1 MALTVHQR
9 RIVQTK
15 LPYVEVVAKPGSGKT
30 TTLMQRLAHLV
41 HCGISVRKILVMSFS
56 NDAVGEIRRRTWP
69 HDTKHAR
76 KANAKVQT
84 DEAQPAMMTA
94 HAFARSVVARAGGC
108 GDVIT
113 PSVATALLKSA
124 LRRCQHDSRRKKLW
138 SRLDKSQRSKRAEL
152 VRQLLKSSKLLS
164 LLLSALQFAQAA
176 QLELSDVM
184 LTPQFAD
191 QLKPFAVIAP
201 AVLRRYT
208 RAKQAAGRIDFG
220 DMLERAIRALGDG
233 RARIPFTHVLV
244 DEYQDCSAAQTQLLA
259 ALAQHGCELMV
270 FGDPEQA
277 IYGFGGNG
285 YTSLRQVVDGAKVLS
300 LPESHRL
307 HAENAALATAV
318 ANTRTSKIG
327 TQRRGTQ
334 PVLVRS
340 RDLTDQTQSVVRD
353 IRRLLDQGVDPS
365 RIAVLARTRA
375 FLKPVEQRLL
385 ATGMNADQQGITR
398 DLRHAQRVLRLVV
411 LVEWHVR
418 RQVPIDPDKVAH
430 VLRNVTFI
438 GPHPCCESVARS
450 LKRATRSPSLE
461 GRYRACGD
469 VYLRTLGGV
478 RANTEVHHDLNRWA
492 PICRN
497 HACAA
502 EMLRA
507 LKQPDKPVIQT
518 LTIHA
523 AKGREWDHVLVVGVA
538 DGQLPLY
545 LSRGT
550 RMLAEER
557 RLLYVAI
564 TRARESVR
572 LYFAPVDHA
581 RSQQRFEKRSRFLRM
596 LSVMRTVRVIQSQP
610 MRQTT
615 S

>member
-9 RIVQTK
+9 RIVQSK

-41 HCGISVRKILVMSFS
+41 RCGTSVRKILVLSFS
-56 NDAVGEIRRRTWP
+56 NESVGEIRRREVHLGTI
-69 HDTKHAR
+69 HAR
-76 KANAKVQT
+76 KTRAKVQT
-84 DEAQPAMMTA
+84 DVAQPGMMTA
-94 HAFARSVVARAGGC
+94 HAFARSVVGRAGGC

-124 LRRCQHDSRRKKLW
+124 LRRCLHDSRRKKLW

-152 VRQLLKSSKLLS
+152 VRQLLKSSGLLA

-191 QLKPFAVIAP
+191 QLKPFALIAP
-201 AVLRRYT
+201 TILRRY
-208 RAKQAAGRIDFG
+208 RLAKQAAGHIDFG

-233 RARIPFTHVLV
+233 RASIPFTHVLV

-259 ALAQHGCELMV
+259 ALAQQGCELMV

-285 YTSLRQVVDGAKVLS
+285 YTPLRQVVDGAKVLS

-307 HAENAALATAV
+307 HAETAALASAV
-318 ANTRTSKIG
+318 ANARTSKIV

-334 PVLVRS
+334 PVLIRS
-340 RDLTDQTQSVVRD
+340 RDLTDQTHSVVRD
-353 IRRLLDQGVDPS
+353 IERLLDQGVDPA

-385 ATGMNADQQGITR
+385 ATGLNAKQQGITR
-398 DLRHAQRVLRLVV
+398 DLRHAQRVLRLVK
-411 LVEWHVR
+411 LVERHAQ
-418 RQVPIDPDKVAH
+418 RQEPIDPDKVAH
-430 VLRNVTFI
+430 VLRRVAFTDSQ
-438 GPHPCCESVARS
+438 PCWMSVARS
-450 LKRATRSPSLE
+450 LKRAARSPSLE

-469 VYLRTLGGV
+469 VYLHAIGGV

-497 HACAA
+497 HARAA
-502 EMLRA
+502 EMLRL

-518 LTIHA
+518 MTIHA
-523 AKGREWDHVLVVGVA
+523 AKGREWDHVFVVGVA

-545 LSRGT
+545 LAKSAK
-550 RMLAEER
+550 MLAEER

-564 TRARESVR
+564 TRARESIR

-581 RSQQRFEKRSRFLRM
+581 RSQQRFVKRSRFLRPP
-596 LSVMRTVRVIQSQP
+596 SVMRSVRVVQLQP
-610 MRQTT
+610 THQTT

>member
-1 MALTVHQR
+1 MDLTVHQR
-9 RIVQTK
+9 RIVQTT
-15 LPYVEVVAKPGSGKT
+15 LPHVEVIASPGSGKT

-41 HCGISVRKILVMSFS
+41 RCGISVRKILVLSFS
-56 NDAVGEIRRRTWP
+56 NEAVGEIDRRWVQHVTM
-69 HDTKHAR
+69 HAR
-76 KANAKVQT
+76 KANAKLNA
-84 DEAQPAMMTA
+84 DGAQPVMMTA

-108 GDVIT
+108 SDVII

-124 LRRCQHDSRRKKLW
+124 LRRCLHDSRRKKLW
-138 SRLDKSQRSKRAEL
+138 SRFDTARRRNCTQL
-152 VRQLLKSSKLLS
+152 VRMLLKSSDLVS
-164 LLLSALQFAQAA
+164 LLLSAMQFAQAA
-176 QLELSDVM
+176 QIAVGDVM
-184 LTPQFAD
+184 ATPQFAD
-191 QLKPFAVIAP
+191 DLKPFAVIAP
-201 AVLRRYT
+201 AVLSRYRLT
-208 RAKQAAGRIDFG
+208 KQAAGHIDFG

-233 RARIPFTHVLV
+233 RATIPFTHVLV

-259 ALAQHGCELMV
+259 ALAHHGCELMV

-285 YTSLRQVVDGAKVLS
+285 YTPLGQIVDGAKVMS
-300 LPESHRL
+300 LPQSHRL

-318 ANTRTSKIG
+318 ANTRTSKIV
-327 TQRRGTQ
+327 TQRQGTL

-353 IRRLLDQGVDPS
+353 IQRLLGQGVDPS

-385 ATGMNADQQGITR
+385 ATGINAVQQGITR
-398 DLRHAQRVLRLVV
+398 DLRHAQRVLRLVK
-411 LVEWHVR
+411 LVEWHGR
-418 RQVPIDPDKVAH
+418 RQESIDPDEVAH
-430 VLRNVTFI
+430 VLCNVTFVD
-438 GPHPCCESVARS
+438 PQLRLDSLARS
-450 LKRATRSPSLE
+450 LERAARSPSLE
-461 GRYRACGD
+461 GRYRACSD
-469 VYLRTLGGV
+469 VYLHVLGGV

-507 LKQPDKPVIQT
+507 LKQPDKPAVQT

-523 AKGREWDHVLVVGVA
+523 AKGREWDHVFVVGVA

-545 LSRGT
+545 LSKGT
-550 RMLAEER
+550 KMLKEER

-564 TRARESVR
+564 TRARESLR

-581 RSQQRFEKRSRFLRM
+581 RSQQRFEKRSRFLRPP
-596 LSVMRTVRVIQSQP
+596 SAMRTVRVVESQP
-610 MRQTT
+610 TR
-615 S
+615 

>member
-1 MALTVHQR
+1 MTLTVHLR

-41 HCGISVRKILVMSFS
+41 RCGVSFSEILVLSFS
-56 NDAVGEIRRRTWP
+56 NEAVGEIGRRWVL
-69 HDTKHAR
+69 HGTKHAR
-76 KANAKVQT
+76 KANAKSNT
-84 DEAQPAMMTA
+84 DGAQPVMMTA

-124 LRRCQHDSRRKKLW
+124 LRRCLHDSRRKKLW

-152 VRQLLKSSKLLS
+152 VRQLLKSSELLS
-164 LLLSALQFAQAA
+164 MLLSALQFAQAA
-176 QLELSDVM
+176 QIEVGDVM
-184 LTPQFAD
+184 ATPQFAD
-191 QLKPFAVIAP
+191 QLKPFAVIAT
-201 AVLRRYT
+201 AVLRRY
-208 RAKQAAGRIDFG
+208 RHAKQAAGRIDFG

-233 RARIPFTHVLV
+233 SASIPFTHVLV

-285 YTSLRQVVDGAKVLS
+285 YMPLRQIVDGVKVLS
-300 LPESHRL
+300 LPLSHRL

-318 ANTRTSKIG
+318 VNARTSKIV

-340 RDLTDQTQSVVRD
+340 LDLTDQTHSVVRD
-353 IRRLLDQGVDPS
+353 IEQLLGQGVDPS

-385 ATGMNADQQGITR
+385 ATGMNSDQQGITR
-398 DLRHAQRVLRLVV
+398 DLRHAQRVLRLVKF
-411 LVEWHVR
+411 VEWHAR
-418 RQVPIDPDKVAH
+418 RYDSIDPDEVAH
-430 VLRNVTFI
+430 ALRNVRLVD
-438 GPHPCCESVARS
+438 PQLRLDSLARS
-450 LKRATRSPSLE
+450 LERAARSPSLE

-469 VYLRTLGGV
+469 VYLQALGGV

-497 HACAA
+497 YAYAA

-507 LKQPDKPVIQT
+507 IKRPDKPVIQT
-518 LTIHA
+518 MTIHA
-523 AKGREWDHVLVVGVA
+523 AKGREWDHVFVVGVA

-545 LSRGT
+545 LSKGT

-564 TRARESVR
+564 TRARESLR

-581 RSQQRFEKRSRFLRM
+581 RSQQRFEKRSRFLRPP
-596 LSVMRTVRVIQSQP
+596 SVMRTVRVVASQP
-610 MRQTT
+610 TR
-615 S
+615 

>member
-30 TTLMQRLAHLV
+30 TTLMRRLAHLV
-41 HCGISVRKILVMSFS
+41 RSGVSFSEILVLSFS
-56 NDAVGEIRRRTWP
+56 NEAVTEIGRRLVQ
-69 HDTKHAR
+69 HGTKHAR
-76 KANAKVQT
+76 KASAKSNV
-84 DEAQPAMMTA
+84 DGAQPVMMTA

-124 LRRCQHDSRRKKLW
+124 LRRCLQDAHRKKLW
-138 SRLDKSQRSKRAEL
+138 SRLDTARRRKRVEL
-152 VRQLLKSSKLLS
+152 VRTLLKRSELLA
-164 LLLSALQFAQAA
+164 LLLSAMQFAQAA
-176 QLELSDVM
+176 QIELGDVM
-184 LTPQFAD
+184 ATPQFAD
-191 QLKPFAVIAP
+191 DLKPFALIAP
-201 AVLRRYT
+201 AVLRRY
-208 RAKQAAGRIDFG
+208 RHAKQAAGRIDFG

-259 ALAQHGCELMV
+259 ALAQHGCGLMV

-285 YTSLRQVVDGAKVLS
+285 YTPLCEIVDGAKVMS
-300 LPESHRL
+300 LPLSHRL

-318 ANTRTSKIG
+318 VNARTSKIV

-340 RDLTDQTQSVVRD
+340 RDLTDQTHSVVRD
-353 IRRLLDQGVDPS
+353 IERLLGQRVDPS

-385 ATGMNADQQGITR
+385 ATGMNADQQGTTR
-398 DLRHAQRVLRLVV
+398 DLRHAQRVLRLVK
-411 LVEWHVR
+411 LVEWHGR
-418 RQVPIDPDKVAH
+418 RQESIDPDEVAY
-430 VLRNVTFI
+430 VLRNVTFVD
-438 GPHPCCESVARS
+438 PQLSLESLARS
-450 LKRATRSPSLE
+450 LERASRSPSLE

-469 VYLRTLGGV
+469 MYLHAIGGV

-507 LKQPDKPVIQT
+507 LRQPAKPVIQT
-518 LTIHA
+518 MTIHA
-523 AKGREWDHVLVVGVA
+523 AKGREWDHVFMVGVA

-545 LSRGT
+545 LSKGSK
-550 RMLAEER
+550 MLAEER

-564 TRARESVR
+564 TRARESLR

-581 RSQQRFEKRSRFLRM
+581 RSQQRFEKRCRFLRPP
-596 LSVMRTVRVIQSQP
+596 SVMRTVRVVQSQP
-610 MRQTT
+610 TR
-615 S
+615 

>member
-1 MALTVHQR
+1 MDLTLHQR
-9 RIVQTK
+9 RIVQTT
-15 LPYVEVVAKPGSGKT
+15 LPHVEVVASPGSGKT
-30 TTLMQRLAHLV
+30 TTLMQRAAHLMR
-41 HCGISVRKILVMSFS
+41 CGISVRKILVLSFS
-56 NDAVGEIRRRTWP
+56 NEAVSEIDRRWVQHVTM
-69 HDTKHAR
+69 HAR
-76 KANAKVQT
+76 KASATVQR
-84 DEAQPAMMTA
+84 DEAQPVLMTA

-124 LRRCQHDSRRKKLW
+124 LRRCLQDAHRKKLW
-138 SRLDKSQRSKRAEL
+138 SRFDTARRRNRTQL
-152 VRQLLKSSKLLS
+152 VRMLLKSPELLS
-164 LLLSALQFAQAA
+164 LLLSAMQFAQAA
-176 QLELSDVM
+176 QIEVGDVM
-184 LTPQFAD
+184 VSPQFLED
-191 QLKPFAVIAP
+191 LKPFAVIAP

-208 RAKQAAGRIDFG
+208 RAKQAAGQIDFG

-233 RARIPFTHVLV
+233 RAAIPFTHVLV

-259 ALAQHGCELMV
+259 ALARHGCELMV

-285 YTSLRQVVDGAKVLS
+285 YTPLREIVDGAKVMS
-300 LPESHRL
+300 LPQSHRL
-307 HAENAALATAV
+307 HADNAALAIAV
-318 ANTRTSKIG
+318 ANARTSKIV
-327 TQRRGTQ
+327 TQRQGTQ

-340 RDLTDQTQSVVRD
+340 LDLTDQTHSVVRD
-353 IRRLLDQGVDPS
+353 IEQLLGQGVDPS

-385 ATGMNADQQGITR
+385 ATGMNSDQQGITR
-398 DLRHAQRVLRLVV
+398 DLRHAQRVLRLVKF
-411 LVEWHVR
+411 VEWHAR
-418 RQVPIDPDKVAH
+418 RYDSIDPDEVAH
-430 VLRNVTFI
+430 ALRDVRFVD
-438 GPHPCCESVARS
+438 PQLRLDSLARS
-450 LKRATRSPSLE
+450 LERAARSPSLE

-469 VYLRTLGGV
+469 VYLQALGGV

-497 HACAA
+497 YAYAA

-507 LKQPDKPVIQT
+507 IKRPDKPVIQT
-518 LTIHA
+518 MTIHA
-523 AKGREWDHVLVVGVA
+523 AKGREWDHVFVVGVA

-545 LSRGT
+545 LSKGT

-564 TRARESVR
+564 TRARESLR

-581 RSQQRFEKRSRFLRM
+581 RSQQRFEKRSRFLRPP
-596 LSVMRTVRVIQSQP
+596 SVMRTVRVVASQP
-610 MRQTT
+610 TR
-615 S
+615 

>member
-1 MALTVHQR
+1 MDLTVHQR

-15 LPYVEVVAKPGSGKT
+15 LPYVEVVASPGSGKT

-41 HCGISVRKILVMSFS
+41 RCGVSVSEILVMSFS
-56 NDAVGEIRRRTWP
+56 NEAVGEIGRRLVQ
-69 HDTKHAR
+69 HGTKHAR
-76 KANAKVQT
+76 KANAKLNA
-84 DEAQPAMMTA
+84 DGAQPVMMTA

-124 LRRCQHDSRRKKLW
+124 LRRCLQDAHRKKLW
-138 SRLDKSQRSKRAEL
+138 YRLDTRQRRERVEL
-152 VRQLLKSSKLLS
+152 VRTLLKDSELLS
-164 LLLSALQFAQAA
+164 LLLSAMQFAQAA
-176 QLELSDVM
+176 QIPLGDVM
-184 LTPQFAD
+184 IGTQFAD
-191 QLKPFAVIAP
+191 DLKPFALIAP
-201 AVLRRYT
+201 AVLSRYRLT
-208 RAKQAAGRIDFG
+208 KQAAGHIDFG
-220 DMLERAIRALGDG
+220 DMLELAIRALGDG
-233 RARIPFTHVLV
+233 RATIPFTHVLV

-259 ALAQHGCELMV
+259 ALAHHGCELMV

-285 YTSLRQVVDGAKVLS
+285 YTPLREIVDGAKVMS

-307 HAENAALATAV
+307 HRENAALAMAV
-318 ANTRTSKIG
+318 ANARTSKIV
-327 TQRRGTQ
+327 TQRQGTP

-340 RDLTDQTQSVVRD
+340 RDLTDQTHSVVRD
-353 IRRLLDQGVDPS
+353 IEQLLDQGVEPS

-385 ATGMNADQQGITR
+385 ATGMNSDQQGITR
-398 DLRHAQRVLRLVV
+398 DLRHAQRVLRLVKF
-411 LVEWHVR
+411 VEWHAR
-418 RQVPIDPDKVAH
+418 RYDSIDPDKVAH
-430 VLRNVTFI
+430 VLRNVMFSD
-438 GPHPCCESVARS
+438 PQLSLESLARS
-450 LKRATRSPSLE
+450 LERAARSPSLE

-469 VYLRTLGGV
+469 VYLYTLGGV
-478 RANTEVHHDLNRWA
+478 RTNTEVHHDLNRWA

-507 LKQPDKPVIQT
+507 LKQPGKPLIQT
-518 LTIHA
+518 MTIHA

-545 LSRGT
+545 LSRGS

-564 TRARESVR
+564 TRARESLR

-581 RSQQRFEKRSRFLRM
+581 RSQQRFVKRSRFLRPP
-596 LSVMRTVRVIQSQP
+596 SVMRTVRVVESQP
-610 MRQTT
+610 TR
-615 S
+615 

>member
-1 MALTVHQR
+1 MDLTLHQR
-9 RIVQTK
+9 RIVQTT
-15 LPYVEVVAKPGSGKT
+15 LPHVEVVASPGSGKT
-30 TTLMQRLAHLV
+30 TTLMQRAAHLMRFGV
-41 HCGISVRKILVMSFS
+41 PVSKILVLSFS
-56 NDAVGEIRRRTWP
+56 NEAVGELRRRKMHQGTM
-69 HDTKHAR
+69 HAR
-76 KANAKVQT
+76 SQGSSQPT
-84 DEAQPAMMTA
+84 SIAQPAMMTA

-124 LRRCQHDSRRKKLW
+124 LRRCLHDSRRKKLW

-152 VRQLLKSSKLLS
+152 VRQLLKSSELLS
-164 LLLSALQFAQAA
+164 MLLSALQFAQAA
-176 QLELSDVM
+176 QIEVGDVM
-184 LTPQFAD
+184 ATPQFAD
-191 QLKPFAVIAP
+191 QLKPFAVIAT
-201 AVLRRYT
+201 AVLRRY
-208 RAKQAAGRIDFG
+208 RHAKQAAGRIDFG

-233 RARIPFTHVLV
+233 SASIPFTHVLV

-285 YTSLRQVVDGAKVLS
+285 YMPLRQIVDGAKVLS
-300 LPESHRL
+300 LPLSHRL

-318 ANTRTSKIG
+318 VNARTSKIV

-340 RDLTDQTQSVVRD
+340 LDLTDQTYSVVRD
-353 IRRLLDQGVDPS
+353 IEQLLGQGVDPS

-385 ATGMNADQQGITR
+385 ATGMNSDQQGITR
-398 DLRHAQRVLRLVV
+398 DLRHAQRVLRLVKF
-411 LVEWHVR
+411 VEWHAR
-418 RQVPIDPDKVAH
+418 RYDSIDPDEVAH
-430 VLRNVTFI
+430 ALRNVRLVD
-438 GPHPCCESVARS
+438 PQLRLDSLARS
-450 LKRATRSPSLE
+450 LERAARSPSLE

-469 VYLRTLGGV
+469 VYLQALGGV

-497 HACAA
+497 YAFAA

-507 LKQPDKPVIQT
+507 IKRPDKPVIQT
-518 LTIHA
+518 MTIHA
-523 AKGREWDHVLVVGVA
+523 AKGREWDHVFVVGVA

-545 LSRGT
+545 LSKGT

-564 TRARESVR
+564 TRARESLR

-581 RSQQRFEKRSRFLRM
+581 RSQQRFEKRSRFLRPP
-596 LSVMRTVRVIQSQP
+596 SVMRTVRVVASQP
-610 MRQTT
+610 TR
-615 S
+615 

>member
-41 HCGISVRKILVMSFS
+41 RCGISVRRILVLSFS
-56 NDAVGEIRRRTWP
+56 NEAVGEIDRRWVQHVTM
-69 HDTKHAR
+69 HAR
-76 KANAKVQT
+76 KANAKLNA
-84 DEAQPAMMTA
+84 DGAQPVMMTA

-124 LRRCQHDSRRKKLW
+124 LRRCLQDSHRKKLW
-138 SRLDKSQRSKRAEL
+138 YRLDTARRRKRVEL
-152 VRQLLKSSKLLS
+152 VRTLLKRSELLA
-164 LLLSALQFAQAA
+164 LLLSAMQFAQAA
-176 QLELSDVM
+176 QIELGDVM
-184 LTPQFAD
+184 ATPQFAD
-191 QLKPFAVIAP
+191 DLKPFALIAP
-201 AVLRRYT
+201 AVLRRY
-208 RAKQAAGRIDFG
+208 RHAKQAAGRIDFG

-259 ALAQHGCELMV
+259 ALAQHGCGLMV

-285 YTSLRQVVDGAKVLS
+285 YTPLCQIVDGAKVMS
-300 LPESHRL
+300 LPLSHRL

-318 ANTRTSKIG
+318 VNARTSKIV

-340 RDLTDQTQSVVRD
+340 RDLTDQTHSVVRD
-353 IRRLLDQGVDPS
+353 IERLLGQRVDPS

-385 ATGMNADQQGITR
+385 ATGMNADQQGTTR
-398 DLRHAQRVLRLVV
+398 DLRHAQRVLRLVK
-411 LVEWHVR
+411 LVEWHGR
-418 RQVPIDPDKVAH
+418 RQESIDPDEVAY
-430 VLRNVTFI
+430 VLRNVTFVD
-438 GPHPCCESVARS
+438 PQLSLESLARS
-450 LKRATRSPSLE
+450 LERASRSPSLE

-469 VYLRTLGGV
+469 MYLHAIGGV

-497 HACAA
+497 HACAV

-507 LKQPDKPVIQT
+507 IKQSGKPVIQT
-518 LTIHA
+518 MTIHA
-523 AKGREWDHVLVVGVA
+523 AKGREWDHVFLVGVA

-545 LSRGT
+545 LAKGAM
-550 RMLAEER
+550 MLAEER

-564 TRARESVR
+564 TRARESLR

-581 RSQQRFEKRSRFLRM
+581 RSQQRFDKRCRFLRT
-596 LSVMRTVRVIQSQP
+596 LSVMRTVRVVESQP
-610 MRQTT
+610 TR
-615 S
+615 

>member
-1 MALTVHQR
+1 MDLTLHQR
-9 RIVQTK
+9 RIVQTT
-15 LPYVEVVAKPGSGKT
+15 LPHVEVVASPGSGKT

-41 HCGISVRKILVMSFS
+41 RCGISVRKILVLSFS
-56 NDAVGEIRRRTWP
+56 NEAVAEIGRRLVQ
-69 HDTKHAR
+69 HGTKHAR
-76 KANAKVQT
+76 KASAKSNADV
-84 DEAQPAMMTA
+84 AQPVMMTA

-113 PSVATALLKSA
+113 PSVATALLKLA
-124 LRRCQHDSRRKKLW
+124 LRGCLQDSHRKMLW
-138 SRLDKSQRSKRAEL
+138 SRLDKLRRRKRVEL
-152 VRQLLKSSKLLS
+152 VRQLLKSLELLS
-164 LLLSALQFAQAA
+164 LLLSAVQFAQAA
-176 QLELSDVM
+176 QMPLGDVM
-184 LTPQFAD
+184 LAPQFAD

-201 AVLRRYT
+201 AVLRRY
-208 RAKQAAGRIDFG
+208 RHAKQAAGHIDFG
-220 DMLERAIRALGDG
+220 EMLERAIKALGDG

-259 ALAQHGCELMV
+259 ALAHHGCELMV

-285 YTSLRQVVDGAKVLS
+285 YTPLREIVDGAKVLS

-307 HAENAALATAV
+307 HRENAALAMAV
-318 ANTRTSKIG
+318 ANARTSKIV

-340 RDLTDQTQSVVRD
+340 LDLTDQTHSVVRD
-353 IRRLLDQGVDPS
+353 IEQLLGQGVDPS

-385 ATGMNADQQGITR
+385 ATGMNSDQQGITR
-398 DLRHAQRVLRLVV
+398 DLRHAQRVLRLVKF
-411 LVEWHVR
+411 VEWHAR
-418 RQVPIDPDKVAH
+418 RYDSIDPDEVAH
-430 VLRNVTFI
+430 ALRNVRLVD
-438 GPHPCCESVARS
+438 PQLRLDSLARS
-450 LKRATRSPSLE
+450 LERAARSPSLE

-469 VYLRTLGGV
+469 VYLQALGGV

-497 HACAA
+497 YAYAA

-507 LKQPDKPVIQT
+507 IKRPDKPVIQT
-518 LTIHA
+518 MTIHA
-523 AKGREWDHVLVVGVA
+523 AKGREWDHVFVVGVA

-545 LSRGT
+545 LSKCT

-564 TRARESVR
+564 TRARESLR

-581 RSQQRFEKRSRFLRM
+581 RSQQRFEKRSRFLRPP
-596 LSVMRTVRVIQSQP
+596 SVMSTVRVVASQP
-610 MRQTT
+610 TR
-615 S
+615 

>member
-41 HCGISVRKILVMSFS
+41 RCGVSFSEILLLSFS
-56 NDAVGEIRRRTWP
+56 NEAVGEIGRRWVL
-69 HDTKHAR
+69 HGTKHAR
-76 KANAKVQT
+76 KANAKSNT
-84 DEAQPAMMTA
+84 DGAQPVMMTA

-124 LRRCQHDSRRKKLW
+124 LRRCLQDAHRKKLW
-138 SRLDKSQRSKRAEL
+138 FRLDTRQRRERVEL
-152 VRQLLKSSKLLS
+152 VRTLLKSSALLS
-164 LLLSALQFAQAA
+164 LLLSAMQFAQAA

-184 LTPQFAD
+184 LAPQFAD

-201 AVLRRYT
+201 AVLRRY
-208 RAKQAAGRIDFG
+208 RLAKQAAGHIDFG
-220 DMLERAIRALGDG
+220 DMLELAIRALGDG
-233 RARIPFTHVLV
+233 RASIPFTHVLV

-285 YTSLRQVVDGAKVLS
+285 YIPLRQVVDGAKVMS
-300 LPESHRL
+300 LPQSHRL
-307 HAENAALATAV
+307 HAENAAMATAV
-318 ANTRTSKIG
+318 ANTRTSKIV
-327 TQRRGTQ
+327 TRRQGTQ

-340 RDLTDQTQSVVRD
+340 SDLTDQTHSVVRD
-353 IRRLLDQGVDPS
+353 IQQLMDQGVDPA

-375 FLKPVEQRLL
+375 FLAPVEQRLL
-385 ATGMNADQQGITR
+385 ARGLNAAQQGITR
-398 DLRHAQRVLRLVV
+398 DLRHAQRVLRLVA
-411 LVEWHVR
+411 LIERHAQ
-418 RQVPIDPDKVAH
+418 RQEPIDPHKVAH
-430 VLRNVTFI
+430 VMRRFTFV
-438 GPHPCCESVARS
+438 GPQLCWKSMARS
-450 LKRATRSPSLE
+450 LARAARSPSLE
-461 GRYRACGD
+461 GRYRACAD
-469 VYLRTLGGV
+469 VYLQALGGM

-497 HACAA
+497 HACAV

-507 LKQPDKPVIQT
+507 IKQSGKPVIQT
-518 LTIHA
+518 MTIHA
-523 AKGREWDHVLVVGVA
+523 AKGREWDHVFLVGVA

-545 LSRGT
+545 LAKGAM
-550 RMLAEER
+550 MLAEER

-564 TRARESVR
+564 TRARESLR

-581 RSQQRFEKRSRFLRM
+581 RSQQRFDKRCRFLRT
-596 LSVMRTVRVIQSQP
+596 LSVMRTVRVVESQP
-610 MRQTT
+610 TR
-615 S
+615 